1 MYITKIEQ
9 GKGKRYKVFGDDMF
23 LFALYGKEL
32 KRYHISEYTDIDDEI
47 VKDILKQVVLKRA
60 KERALYLLE
69 RRPLTVQ
76 MLKDKLKENEYPKD
90 IIEQVVM
97 FLEKYHYLNDEDY
110 LRMYVEAY
118 SSKKSKKQI
127 SYDLMHKGIAREI
140 IDDFFENTEYS
151 ERESCKR
158 QMERYVRGKNLEDRE
173 VRQKVFR
180 YLYGKGFSS
189 ILIQDLLDIM
199 HKNI

>member
-9 GKGKRYKVFGDDMF
+9 GKGKRYKIFGDDIF
-23 LFALYGKEL
+23 LFSLYGKEI
-32 KRYHISEYTDIDDEI
+32 KRYHISEHTELADEI
-47 VKDILKQVVLKRA
+47 IQELLSEVVFKRA

-69 RRPLTVQ
+69 NRPLTVQ
-76 MLKDKLKENEYPKD
+76 MLKNKLKENEYPLNV
-90 IIEQVVM
+90 IEQVVV
-97 FLEKYHYLNDEDY
+97 FLEKYHYLDDEDY
-110 LRMYVEAY
+110 LRMYVAAY
-118 SSKKSKKQI
+118 STKKSKKQM
-127 SYDLMHKGIAREI
+127 SYDLMHKGIAREL
-140 IDDFFENTEYS
+140 IDEFFENTEYS